1 MQGGKERGLQIAE
14 LRRLMSSKQP
24 TVAGGHLGLCRLVN
38 GGGKNASCNQQT
50 PLRGQAGSGQPL
62 EPCSGKRSFGNASH
76 RRLWAYRKAAWAVE
90 DLEQDIGLVYRTMGL
105 KGLQSI
111 PNVGTSLG
119 REVERLISVMDG
131 R

>member
-1 MQGGKERGLQIAE
+1 VKCLVITHIFFTHAYRQGKL
-14 LRRLMSSKQP
+14 LTLM
-24 TVAGGHLGLCRLVN
+24 N
-38 GGGKNASCNQQT
+38 GGGKNAPCRQQT
-50 PLRGQAGSGQPL
+50 AVGNPP

-90 DLEQDIGLVYRTMGL
+90 DLEQDIGLVHRTMAL

-111 PNVGTSLG
+111 PNIGLSLG
-119 REVERLISVMDG
+119 REVERLISVLDG